1 MTSRFLWCL
10 SAMLLRT
17 VTDRLLIP
25 SGYPYSSYDWNSL
38 DFQLHVVSWM
48 VHFHIPL
55 QRNFYRIA
63 WGKSN
68 SRFLPCQFCIHVKII
83 ISRFIF
89 SYALKASMIRMD
101 RQFVSCN
108 GPLECLKLI
117 KYSTSKRKKRVV
129 FNVDSST
136 KKFKFKN
143 FKFYLIQINKF

>member
-1 MTSRFLWCL
+1 MTSRLMWCL

-38 DFQLHVVSWM
+38 DFQSHVVFWM
-48 VHFHIPL
+48 IHFHIPL

-68 SRFLPCQFCIHVKII
+68 LRFLPCQFCIHVKIR
-83 ISRFIF
+83 ISQFIF
-89 SYALKASMIRMD
+89 SFALKTSMISMD

-108 GPLECLKLI
+108 GPLQYLKLI
-117 KYSTSKRKKRVV
+117 KYSTWKRKIRVV
-129 FNVDSST
+129 FNVDSSA
-136 KKFKFKN
+136 KN
-143 FKFYLIQINKF
+143 HSNSKISNFI